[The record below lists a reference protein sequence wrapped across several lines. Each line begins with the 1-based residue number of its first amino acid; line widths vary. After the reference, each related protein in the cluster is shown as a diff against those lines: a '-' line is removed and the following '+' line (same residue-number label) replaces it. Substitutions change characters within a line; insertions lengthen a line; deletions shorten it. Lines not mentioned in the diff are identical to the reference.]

1 MFGVIPGGVLL
12 PVFHEFFAN
21 RRILIWC
28 SAAGVVASEVSVQE
42 RLSGCAALC
51 RGA

>member
-1 MFGVIPGGVLL
+1 MFGAIPGGVLL
-12 PVFHEFFAN
+12 PVFHEFSAN
-21 RRILIWC
+21 PRIFIWS
-28 SAAGVVASEVSVQE
+28 SAAGVVASVGLVQE